1 MDSLSLGQYIDAF
14 SEGAVDG
21 PFLMELREE
30 DLVQVLGVKHKL
42 HVRKILTSREKLK
55 PLSQQELKQK
65 QVVELEEKAEAT
77 RNEFGVPTLDTVFS
91 QARNGR
97 IKRVQDSLNAG
108 TLSLFMYYSK
118 IPCLLLHYLT
128 IVVVAVVAVFSL
140 GFPVDAEDERGNTLL
155 LVAAQ
160 NSNKRLVEMLL
171 VRGAAI
177 NHQNAQG
184 NTALHFAIAF
194 DSEGKVAEYLIEH
207 GADDTIQNVEGMTAY
222 DGVAT

>member
-1 MDSLSLGQYIDAF
+1 MLVHYHYYLCIIIIY
-14 SEGAVDG
+14 DG
-21 PFLMELREE
+21 L
-30 DLVQVLGVKHKL
+30 
-42 HVRKILTSREKLK
+42 
-55 PLSQQELKQK
+55 
-65 QVVELEEKAEAT
+65 
-77 RNEFGVPTLDTVFS
+77 
-91 QARNGR
+91 
-97 IKRVQDSLNAG
+97 
-108 TLSLFMYYSK
+108 K

-128 IVVVAVVAVFSL
+128 IAVITVVAVFSL